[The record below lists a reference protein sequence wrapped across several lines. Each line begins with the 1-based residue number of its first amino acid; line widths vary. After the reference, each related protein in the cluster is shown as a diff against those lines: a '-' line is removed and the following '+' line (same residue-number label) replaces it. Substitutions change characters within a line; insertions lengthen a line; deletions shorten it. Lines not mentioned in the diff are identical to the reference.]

1 LWVVFDREILS
12 KIAEMKD
19 LHSLPKVRDSWSY
32 LYVERCRIDQE
43 AKAIAIRDQRGTVAV
58 PCAAINLLM
67 LGPGTTVT
75 HAAMRALAEN
85 GCLVT
90 WTGEGGVRM
99 YAHSTGETRSSRNL
113 LRQAA
118 LASDPGS
125 RLAVIDRMYRM
136 RFEEDIPEGLSLQQL
151 RGREGLRVRK
161 AYADAST
168 ESGVPWQGRF
178 YRRDDWRR
186 ADPINRALSVA
197 SSALY
202 GVCHAAIVAT
212 GYSPGL
218 GFIHTG
224 KMLSFVYDIAD
235 LYKAELTIPLAFECV
250 AEGTEKIDARVRQA
264 CRDVFHRERLLARI
278 IPDIDRVLGGP
289 GVDAAPYELP
299 EDTAV
304 GTPGWL
310 WDGPDEEV
318 LAGANYGDST
328 EGAEAAP

>member
-1 LWVVFDREILS
+1 
-12 KIAEMKD
+12 MKD

-43 AKAIAIRDQRGTVAV
+43 AKAIAIHDQRGTVAV

-75 HAAMRALAEN
+75 HAAMRMLAEN
-85 GCLVT
+85 GCMVE
-90 WTGEGGVRM
+90 WTGEGGVRT

-125 RLAVIDRMYRM
+125 RLQVIDRMYRM
-136 RFEEDIPEGLSLQQL
+136 RFSEEIPAGLSLQQL

-161 AYADAST
+161 AYADASAAT
-168 ESGVPWQGRF
+168 GVAWQGRF

-197 SSALY
+197 NSTLY

-212 GYSPGL
+212 GHSPAL
-218 GFIHTG
+218 GFIHSG

-235 LYKAELTIPLAFECV
+235 LYKAEITIPLAFECV
-250 AEGTEKIDARVRQA
+250 AEGTEKIDSRVRQA
-264 CRDVFHRERLLARI
+264 CRDAFHRTRLLARI
-278 IPDIDRVLGGP
+278 VPDIDRLLGGS
-289 GVDAAPYELP
+289 GLEADAYELP

-304 GTPGWL
+304 GVPGWL
-310 WDGPDEEV
+310 WDGDGAEV
-318 LAGANYGDST
+318 VGGANYGEDGPS
-328 EGAEAAP
+328 GHPSSDQGPQP

>member
-1 LWVVFDREILS
+1 
-12 KIAEMKD
+12 MKD

-32 LYVERCRIDQE
+32 LYVERCRIDQQ
-43 AKAIAIRDQRGTVAV
+43 AKAIAIHDQRGTVAV

-75 HAAMRALAEN
+75 HAAMRMLAEN
-85 GCLVT
+85 GCMVE

-99 YAHSTGETRSSRNL
+99 YGHSTGETRASRNL

-125 RLAVIDRMYRM
+125 RLQVIDRMYRM
-136 RFEEDIPEGLSLQQL
+136 RFAEDIPPGLSLQQL
-151 RGREGLRVRK
+151 RGREGLRVRR
-161 AYADAST
+161 AYADASAAT
-168 ESGVPWQGRF
+168 GVQWQGRF

-202 GVCHAAIVAT
+202 GLCHAAIVAT
-212 GYSPGL
+212 GYSPAL

-235 LYKAELTIPLAFECV
+235 LYKAEITIPLAFECV
-250 AEGTEKIDARVRQA
+250 AEGDEKVDSRVRQA
-264 CRDVFHRERLLARI
+264 CRDAFHRSRLLARI
-278 IPDIDRVLGGP
+278 VPDIDRVLGGV
-289 GVDAAPYELP
+289 GFDADAYELP
-299 EDTAV
+299 EDTPV

-310 WDGPDEEV
+310 WDDLGPEV
-318 LAGANYGDST
+318 DAGANYGD
-328 EGAEAAP
+328 GQGGIEASE